1 VEARLE
7 PRDNRNFRVVAK
19 SNVYRM
25 ILFLAGL
32 AIALGSD
39 WMLVLVVPA
48 ALILHFGV
56 VKREERYLEAKF
68 GESYRAYMERVPR
81 YWF

>member
-1 VEARLE
+1 
-7 PRDNRNFRVVAK
+7 
-19 SNVYRM
+19 
-25 ILFLAGL
+25 
-32 AIALGSD
+32 
-39 WMLVLVVPA
+39 MLVLVVPT

-68 GESYRAYMERVPR
+68 GESYRSYMHMVPR